1 MDCIFCK
8 IIEGEL
14 PCYKVYEDKRVIA
27 FLDIN
32 PINKGHVLVVPK
44 EHYNNLLDTPK
55 DLLKDLVIVIQKLTP
70 DILEAIGAKDF
81 NVGLNN
87 GRAAGQIVDHVHFH
101 VIPRFVG
108 DNLHHWPGKTLTDEE
123 MKRIAHNIK
132 KSYK

>member
-1 MDCIFCK
+1 MECIFCK

-81 NVGLNN
+81 NLGLNN

-101 VIPRFVG
+101 VIPRFSG
-108 DNLHHWPGKTLTDEE
+108 DNLHHWPGKTFTDEE
-123 MKRIAHNIK
+123 MKRIAHNIQ